1 MSKETCSMEHNDTH
15 TDACVH
21 LHSETACCDHLHN
34 HGGNLTDLMASIPTE
49 QQFFMA
55 ADVFSMLCDSTRLRI
70 LWLLCHTEECVSD
83 IAAAVGMSSP
93 AVSHHLRNLKQS
105 GLIVSRRE
113 GKEVLYSLAKTKEA
127 SLVHNMIDDI
137 FEINCPR

>member
-1 MSKETCSMEHNDTH
+1 MSEHHHEHN
-15 TDACVH
+15 A
-21 LHSETACCDHLHN
+21 SCDHLHN
-34 HGGNLTDLMASIPTE
+34 HGGNLNDLMASIPTE

-83 IAAAVGMSSP
+83 IAAAVNMSSP

-105 GLIVSRRE
+105 GLITSRRE

-127 SLVHNMIDDI
+127 TLVHHMIDDI

>member
-1 MSKETCSMEHNDTH
+1 MSEKNTTYSHEHHHEHNS
-15 TDACVH
+15 A
-21 LHSETACCDHLHN
+21 CDHLHN
-34 HGGNLTDLMASIPTE
+34 HGGNLNDLMSSIPTE
-49 QQFFMA
+49 RQFFMA

-70 LWLLCHTEECVSD
+70 LWLLCHTEECVNN
-83 IAAAVGMSSP
+83 IATAVNMSSP

-113 GKEVLYSLAKTKEA
+113 GKEVLYTLAKTKEA
-127 SLVHNMIDDI
+127 TLVHNMIDDI

>member
-1 MSKETCSMEHNDTH
+1 MNKEHEHHHDH
-15 TDACVH
+15 ID
-21 LHSETACCDHLHN
+21 SCDHLHN
-34 HGGNLTDLMASIPTE
+34 HGGNLASLMVSIPTE

-113 GKEVLYSLAKTKEA
+113 GKEVLYTLAKTKEA

-137 FEINCPR
+137 FEINCPRQ

>member
-1 MSKETCSMEHNDTH
+1 MSEHHHDH
-15 TDACVH
+15 TDSC
-21 LHSETACCDHLHN
+21 SHLHN

-49 QQFFMA
+49 QQFFLA

-83 IAAAVGMSSP
+83 IAAAVNMSSP

-105 GLIVSRRE
+105 GLITSRRE
-113 GKEVLYSLAKTKEA
+113 GKEVLYTLAKTKEA
-127 SLVHNMIDDI
+127 TLIHHMIDDI

>member
-1 MSKETCSMEHNDTH
+1 MNTTSIIKQE
-15 TDACVH
+15 
-21 LHSETACCDHLHN
+21 LHDHS
-34 HGGNLTDLMASIPTE
+34 GNLIKLMETIPNE

-83 IAAAVGMSSP
+83 IATAVEMSSP
-93 AVSHHLRNLKQS
+93 AVSHHLKTLKQS
-105 GLIVSRRE
+105 GLITSRRE
-113 GKEVLYSLAKTKEA
+113 GKEVLYKLASTKEA
-127 SLVHNMIDDI
+127 TLVHHMIDDI

>member
-1 MSKETCSMEHNDTH
+1 MSEHNH
-15 TDACVH
+15 EAHNH
-21 LHSETACCDHLHN
+21 LHDHS
-34 HGGNLTDLMASIPTE
+34 GNLSILMASIPTE

-93 AVSHHLRNLKQS
+93 AVSHHLRNLKQC
-105 GLIVSRRE
+105 GLITSRRE
-113 GKEVLYSLAKTKEA
+113 GKEVLYTLAETKEA

>member
-1 MSKETCSMEHNDTH
+1 MSNTTCSHEHHGEHGT
-15 TDACVH
+15 
-21 LHSETACCDHLHN
+21 SCDHLHN
-34 HGGNLTDLMASIPTE
+34 HGGNLTDLMSSIPTE

-55 ADVFSMLCDSTRLRI
+55 ADIFSMLCDSTRLRI
-70 LWLLCHTEECVSD
+70 LWLICHTEECVSD
-83 IAAAVGMSSP
+83 IAAAVNMSSP

-105 GLIVSRRE
+105 GLITSRRE
-113 GKEVLYSLAKTKEA
+113 GKEVLYTLAKTKEA

>member
-1 MSKETCSMEHNDTH
+1 MSEHNH
-15 TDACVH
+15 EHNEIC
-21 LHSETACCDHLHN
+21 EHLHN
-34 HGGNLTDLMASIPTE
+34 HAGNLTDLMAAIPSE

-83 IAAAVGMSSP
+83 IAAAVNMSSP

-105 GLIVSRRE
+105 GLITSKRE
-113 GKEVLYSLAKTKEA
+113 GKEVLYKLAKTKEA
-127 SLVHNMIDDI
+127 TLVHHMIDDI

>member
-1 MSKETCSMEHNDTH
+1 MNKEEHIH
-15 TDACVH
+15 EH
-21 LHSETACCDHLHN
+21 LHSHDGHDHLHN
-34 HGGNLTDLMASIPTE
+34 HGGNLADLMASIPTE

-70 LWLLCHTEECVSD
+70 FWLLCHTEECVSD
-83 IAAAVGMSSP
+83 IAAAVDMSSP

-113 GKEVLYSLAKTKEA
+113 GKEVLYTLAKTKEA
-127 SLVHNMIDDI
+127 TLVHNMIDDI
-137 FEINCPR
+137 FEINCPRFS

>member
-1 MSKETCSMEHNDTH
+1 MSNANCSHEHH
-15 TDACVH
+15 EYSEACN
-21 LHSETACCDHLHN
+21 HLHN
-34 HGGNLTDLMASIPTE
+34 HGGNLKDLMASIPTE

-55 ADVFSMLCDSTRLRI
+55 ADIFSMLCDSTRLRI

-83 IAAAVGMSSP
+83 IAAAVNMSSP

-105 GLIVSRRE
+105 GLITSRRE
-113 GKEVLYSLAKTKEA
+113 GKEVLYTLAKTKEA

>member
-1 MSKETCSMEHNDTH
+1 MSNANCSHEHHEHNG
-15 TDACVH
+15 A
-21 LHSETACCDHLHN
+21 CDHLHN
-34 HGGNLTDLMASIPTE
+34 HGGNLKDLMASIPTE

-55 ADVFSMLCDSTRLRI
+55 ADIFSMLCDSTRLRI

-105 GLIVSRRE
+105 GLITSRRE
-113 GKEVLYSLAKTKEA
+113 GKEVLYTLAKTKEA

>member
-1 MSKETCSMEHNDTH
+1 MSEHYHD
-15 TDACVH
+15 
-21 LHSETACCDHLHN
+21 HS
-34 HGGNLTDLMASIPTE
+34 GNLEQLLSTIPAE

-55 ADVFSMLCDSTRLRI
+55 ADIFSMLCDSTRLRI

-83 IAAAVGMSSP
+83 IAAAVTMSSP

-127 SLVHNMIDDI
+127 TLVHHMIDDI